1 MNPYLVLNVPMDAD
15 DKTIRNAYL
24 TAVKAA
30 APDRNPDRFQAVADA
45 YERIKTERSWLK
57 YLLFDTTCSGDS
69 PLEAIQ
75 KSLAHMPPPK
85 PLSFDSMK
93 ELLRNCA
100 KP

>member
-30 APDRNPDRFQAVADA
+30 TPDRNPDRFQAVADA
-45 YERIKTERSWLK
+45 YERIKTERSRLA
-57 YLLFDTTCSGDS
+57 YLMFDTTCPGDS

-75 KSLAHMPPPK
+75 KSLVHMSPPK